1 MTGTWVKKYINT
13 SFNRYECNIALLSVL
28 VEETRIFL
36 INKFSA
42 LNILIVSLNYS
53 YQPIFRVTLYVNTLH
68 NCCEAEKNHQI
79 SKHSG
84 FIEILSV
91 EQLSTCIYGII
102 VNYFKEMIIHNENYE
117 KKFCFHQLELISS
130 QLKRLT

>member
-28 VEETRIFL
+28 VKETRIFL

-53 YQPIFRVTLYVNTLH
+53 YQPIFRVTLYGNTLH
-68 NCCEAEKNHQI
+68 NCCEAEKITRYPNIQDLL
-79 SKHSG
+79 K
-84 FIEILSV
+84 FY
-91 EQLSTCIYGII
+91 QLN
-102 VNYFKEMIIHNENYE
+102 NYQHAFME
-117 KKFCFHQLELISS
+117 
-130 QLKRLT
+130 